1 MKSQIK
7 NKENRSYNLWI
18 LIPTFIKLK
27 QKVVINP
34 YFSYWKGKIMNNHK
48 KIASLAT

>member
-7 NKENRSYNLWI
+7 KTTEVTTYGL